1 MKEIGQLLKDKR
13 DSLKISLEEVAV
25 STKISVKILQAL
37 EEGDLAKL
45 PAKPFVRGFI
55 QSYSK
60 FLGLDVK
67 EILEKFQQAVGT
79 TNPKTEIVLPETDN
93 LEKQLPGSGRSIITG
108 IAIVL
113 VIIAIVVIQRVI
125 AQREEEMRTGEIQAI
140 TGNDAPLEIK
150 PQTSPTPDGSAS
162 PSPTADAAATPA
174 AALATAAATAAAT
187 ATPAPTPLPTATPKP
202 TTTPTPTPAPTP
214 KPTATP
220 TATPA
225 PTPAATPAAAAT
237 PVGPAATTPGAPQ
250 EIIIE
255 ALDHVTIKVTID
267 EKPAQEFTM
276 NADQIQTF
284 KAKNRIRIYTPN
296 GGAVSIIQN
305 GNELGVPG
313 NLGQPKLM
321 VYPP

>member
-13 DSLKISLEEVAV
+13 ESLKISLEEVAV

-37 EEGDLAKL
+37 EEGDLNKL

-79 TNPKTEIVLPETDN
+79 TNPKAEIVLPETEN

-108 IAIVL
+108 IAIVV
-113 VIIAIVVIQRVI
+113 VIIAIIVIQRII

-150 PQTSPTPDGSAS
+150 PQGSPAAESSPGAS
-162 PSPTADAAATPA
+162 PSPEASPSPSPV
-174 AALATAAATAAAT
+174 LAATASAS
-187 ATPAPTPLPTATPKP
+187 
-202 TTTPTPTPAPTP
+202 
-214 KPTATP
+214 
-220 TATPA
+220 ATPA
-225 PTPAATPAAAAT
+225 PTPAATPTATLKPTATPTPTPTPKPTATPKPTSTPAAAT
-237 PVGPAATTPGAPQ
+237 PAATAAAVPAPAATTPGAPQ
-250 EIIIE
+250 EIIVE